1 MKLKEAIKR
10 IGFTI
15 SNANKPNENDAEA
28 YNIILKHLHK
38 SETETINKN
47 LLFAKLYTFLLE
59 NLVTNY
65 NDVTFANKELNKI
78 LSEPMDLRV
87 QFLLMRLKHSELT
100 KIVSDPILLNKN
112 PEDALQKL
120 KEYPKIEKEFIHL
133 WDYWD
138 KDNVISHLNTNI
150 NLSIQ
155 NFKNNV

>member
-15 SNANKPNENDAEA
+15 SNANKPNEKDAEA
-28 YNIILKHLHK
+28 YNIILEHLHK
-38 SETETINKN
+38 TETETINKN

-100 KIVSDPILLNKN
+100 KIVSDPILLTKN
-112 PEDALQKL
+112 PEDALKKL

>member
-15 SNANKPNENDAEA
+15 SNTNKPNENDAEA
-28 YNIILKHLHK
+28 YNIILEHLQK
-38 SETETINKN
+38 SEKETINKN

-78 LSEPMDLRV
+78 LSEPINLRV
-87 QFLLMRLKHSELT
+87 EFLLMRLKHSELT
-100 KIVSDPILLNKN
+100 KIVSDPILLSKS
-112 PEDALQKL
+112 PEDVLQKL
-120 KEYPKIEKEFIHL
+120 KEYPKLAKEFIHL

-138 KDNVISHLNTNI
+138 KDNVVSHLNTNI

>member
-28 YNIILKHLHK
+28 YNIILEHLQK
-38 SETETINKN
+38 SEKETINKN

-112 PEDALQKL
+112 PEDTLQKL
-120 KEYPKIEKEFIHL
+120 KEYPKLEKEFIHL

-138 KDNVISHLNTNI
+138 KDNVVSHLNTNI